1 MRHGPALRSVAGL
14 FVLAVAVLA
23 GSCSASAPN
32 TPASQVPQPSAQPG
46 DVISWSEAAASIGQ
60 TITVEG
66 PVTQVGKGL
75 GPHGPALLV
84 YVGADPSDPQRF
96 VAVIPTKVLKRLS
109 IGQRE
114 QLSGALV
121 RVTGTIVSYRGA
133 ATIVLKSP
141 HQLRIQQ

>member
-1 MRHGPALRSVAGL
+1 MRHGSALRSIVGL
-14 FVLAVAVLA
+14 FVLAVAVFV
-23 GSCSASAPN
+23 GSCSASSPSP
-32 TPASQVPQPSAQPG
+32 PASQAPQPSAQPG
-46 DVISWSEAAASIGQ
+46 DVISWSEAAASVGQ

-66 PVTQVGKGL
+66 PVTQVSKGL

-96 VAVIPTKVLKRLS
+96 VAVIPTKVLKQLS
-109 IGQRE
+109 VDQRE

-133 ATIVLKSP
+133 ATIVVKSAR
-141 HQLRIQQ
+141 QLRIQQ

>member
-1 MRHGPALRSVAGL
+1 MRRGPALRSVAGL

-46 DVISWSEAAASIGQ
+46 DVISWSEAAASMGQ

-96 VAVIPTKVLKRLS
+96 VAVIPTKVLKQLS
-109 IGQRE
+109 VDQRE

-121 RVTGTIVSYRGA
+121 RVTGTIVSYHGA
-133 ATIVLKSP
+133 ATIVVASP
-141 HQLRIQQ
+141 RQLRIEQ